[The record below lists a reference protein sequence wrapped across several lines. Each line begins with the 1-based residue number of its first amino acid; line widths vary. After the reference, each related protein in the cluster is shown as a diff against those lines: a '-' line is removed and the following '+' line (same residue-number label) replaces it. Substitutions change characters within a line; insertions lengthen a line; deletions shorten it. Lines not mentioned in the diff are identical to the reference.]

1 MTGADVS
8 VAQDGGIMKE
18 VLTEGLGTATPSFG
32 SEVLISFRESLFD
45 WNLKVTVHYTG
56 TLSDGSQFD
65 SSRGRGV
72 FKFTLGQGQVIKGWD
87 EGVKSMKKGE
97 RSVFTLRPEY
107 AYG

>member
-1 MTGADVS
+1 MSGVDVS
-8 VAQDGGIMKE
+8 VAQDGGIMKA

-32 SEVLISFRESLFD
+32 SE
-45 WNLKVTVHYTG
+45 VTVHYTG

-107 AYG
+107 GYGYVPLGFNIVS